1 MKRFDPRI
9 RRLVLRELDRRLE
22 ERRIN
27 LLANDAR

>member
-27 LLANDAR
+27 LTKDMR